1 MIYFDNAASS
11 WPKPPLVAKSMA
23 DLIRENGAN
32 PGRSAH
38 RLSVEAAR
46 ILYDTRE
53 KIAALFNLSD
63 PLRVIYT
70 LNATEALNTALYGIL
85 EAGDRVLTSGM
96 EHNSTMRPLR
106 ELERRG
112 VEIEIL
118 PCGADGFVDPDTVR
132 RAALKRTRMIA
143 INHGSNVT
151 GIVQPI
157 GEIGRIARDCGALF
171 VVDAAQTAGC
181 IDIDIMRDCID
192 CLAFSGHKALL
203 GPQGTGG
210 LAISPDMDE
219 NLIKPLK
226 RGGTGSRSE
235 YESQPDFLPDK
246 FESGTPNSVGIAGL
260 SEGVSFVLNEG
271 IQNIRDHE
279 QMLLRRLFELLE
291 KVRGIVLFCST
302 DMSNRLATLSFNVKG
317 LRPEEIGERLDS
329 EYEIM
334 SRVGLHCSPAAHKTI
349 GSFPDGTVRFSLGYF
364 NSVEE
369 LECAAEALGDIQRSA
384 GK

>member
-1 MIYFDNAASS
+1 MIYLDNAASS
-11 WPKPPLVAKSMA
+11 WPKPASVARSMA

-38 RLSVEAAR
+38 RLSIAAAR
-46 ILYDTRE
+46 ILYDARE
-53 KIAALFNLSD
+53 KIATLFNLSD
-63 PLRVIYT
+63 PLRVIYM

-112 VEIEIL
+112 VEIEML
-118 PCGADGFVDPDTVR
+118 PSGADGFVDPDTVR
-132 RAALKRTRMIA
+132 RAVLKRTKIIA

-157 GEIGRIARDCGALF
+157 REIGKIARDCGALF
-171 VVDAAQTAGC
+171 LVDAAQTAGC
-181 IDIDIMRDCID
+181 IDIDIKRDCID
-192 CLAFSGHKALL
+192 LLAFSGHKALL

-210 LAISPDMDE
+210 LVISPDMDE

-246 FESGTPNSVGIAGL
+246 FESGTPNTVGIAGL
-260 SEGVSFVLNEG
+260 REGISFVLHEG
-271 IQNIRDHE
+271 IQNIRGHE

-302 DMSNRLATLSFNVKG
+302 DMSSRMATLSFNVEG
-317 LRPEEIGERLDS
+317 LRPDEIGERLDS

-334 SRVGLHCSPAAHKTI
+334 SRVGLHCSPAAHQTI
-349 GSFPDGTVRFSLGYF
+349 GSFPEGTVRFSLGYF
-364 NSVEE
+364 NTVEE
-369 LECAAEALGDIQRSA
+369 VECAADALDDIQRSA